1 MRYLVGTK
9 NLCVKYDGAS
19 KFAFVAYSDTDW
31 AGDHKTRRSTSGYAI
46 FLGNGIISWLSRRQC
61 KITLSSTEAEYVGM
75 TEVAKQISWIR
86 NLLSELKFELPTV
99 PLYVDNQG
107 AIFLASNPAQEGR
120 TKHIEIPEHYIRECV
135 HDGKIKLYYI
145 STNEQVA
152 DTFTKNLTWQRFE
165 ANRKMLQLIPYSMTQ

>member
-1 MRYLVGTK
+1 MRYLTGTK
-9 NLCVKYDGAS
+9 NLCIKYDGTS
-19 KFAFVAYSDTDW
+19 KAGFVAYSDIDW
-31 AGDHKTRRSTSGYAI
+31 AGDHETRRSTSGYAI
-46 FLGNGIISWLSRRQC
+46 FLGDGIVSWLSRQQR
-61 KITLSSTEAEYVGM
+61 KIMLSSTEAEYVDM
-75 TEVAKQISWIR
+75 TEVAKQILWIR
-86 NLLSELKFELPTV
+86 NLLSELKFKLLTV

-120 TKHIEIPEHYIRECV
+120 TKHIEIPEHYICECV

-145 STNEQVA
+145 PTNEQVA